1 MQECIKKNLF
11 KRQSFEVKCN
21 LKFWIWLLSKI
32 FFLMEEIY
40 NFVVHKEEEPYI
52 NTEKN
57 FPNHKKKKG
66 KKKH

>member
-40 NFVVHKEEEPYI
+40 NFVHKEEEPYI